1 MLCCYSYTIKINIP
15 IGLHLTRNEILILLK
30 AIKNKTAG
38 VLTTE
43 NKPYGV
49 DVYFK
54 CAIQ

>member
-1 MLCCYSYTIKINIP
+1 MLCCYSYTININIP

-38 VLTTE
+38 ILTIE

-49 DVYFK
+49 DVYFR